1 MLILTNSC
9 EDVSFLGAVLF
20 IKNLIL
26 IIAIIVPIIL
36 VVLLSL
42 DLAKAIVAG
51 DEEQMKNAQHH
62 AFKRIIYALVI
73 FFVPIVVNGV
83 FTSLGANGVDSL
95 DCYNNATSEK
105 IAELEKKQNVK
116 GKARQVNDNVKTE
129 NTVYDKHVT
138 ELREKALSTRNFSN
152 NISDNIYNT
161 EKIGGSNSI
170 AITAEALAWPEET
183 DSNKI
188 EFDYGHRVFNS
199 WSELEDGKP
208 TQSFMSAYDKTC
220 PKHFTWPVS
229 HDSSYI
235 GGTRVGASSD
245 KYVAVVIRYS
255 GYDKDF
261 PTGMGKNNKYLSSH
275 STKWSNVSK
284 PERGDIC
291 INDTS
296 IKIYLGDGKVAD
308 AEINKKFAYIHDDN
322 CDGYLIYRANK

>member
-1 MLILTNSC
+1 MFILESSC
-9 EDVSFLGAVLF
+9 ENVSFLGTILF

-51 DEEQMKNAQHH
+51 NEDQMKSVQQH

-73 FFVPIVVNGV
+73 FFVPIVVNAV

-105 IAELEKKQNVK
+105 IAELEKKQNTK
-116 GKARQVNDNVKTE
+116 GKAQDNVDNVKTE
-129 NTVYDKHVT
+129 NAVYDAHVM

-170 AITAEALAWPEET
+170 AITAEALAWPEGT
-183 DSNKI
+183 ASDKI

-199 WSELEDGKP
+199 WSELEAGKP
-208 TQSFMSAYDKTC
+208 TQSFMTAYDKTC
-220 PKHFTWPVS
+220 PKHFTWPAN
-229 HDSSYI
+229 HGNSYI
-235 GGTRVGASSD
+235 GGSRVGASSD

-261 PTGMGKNNKYLSSH
+261 PTGMGKNNEYLSSH
-275 STKWSNVSK
+275 FTKWSSVSE
-284 PERGDIC
+284 PEIGDIC

-296 IKIYLGDGKVAD
+296 IKIYLGDGRVAE
-308 AEINKKFAYIHDDN
+308 AEINKKFAYIHSDDCN
-322 CDGYLIYRANK
+322 GYLIYRANK